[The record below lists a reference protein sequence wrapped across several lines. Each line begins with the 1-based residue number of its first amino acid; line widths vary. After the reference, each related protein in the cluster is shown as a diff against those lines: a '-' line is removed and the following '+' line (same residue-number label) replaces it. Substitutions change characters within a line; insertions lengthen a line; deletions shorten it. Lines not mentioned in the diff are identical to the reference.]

1 MAAKGRKQSKRV
13 VQKVVEPEPEPEPE
27 SSDEDEVDL
36 ETMEKMLDSDS
47 EGTSEE
53 DVADDQEEEV
63 DQEEEASS
71 EGDVED
77 EESESESDAEMKSS
91 EDEEEDDEEEDVAI
105 GGDEKVNID
114 LRNLVAFNTHQVNH
128 NELFKN
134 QSMVDSE
141 DPTTILVDG
150 MKIANEEH
158 LLEKACEGCSQLL
171 VGLWKLDTEKT
182 DVGPMAILPS
192 YFETKTPRALV
203 SLSIYIRDKKKC
215 LLCVVSNSTCYLSEP
230 NKNSHLL
237 LQRLTQNG
245 KSLPKIEALEPKKS
259 APGRYGTNKKENG
272 DTELDSK
279 RLRLPMIQCLGQ
291 LWK

>member
-13 VQKVVEPEPEPEPE
+13 VQKVVEPEPVPE
-27 SSDEDEVDL
+27 SSDEEEVDL
-36 ETMEKMLDSDS
+36 ETMEKMLDSDA

-53 DVADDQEEEV
+53 DVADDQDEEV
-63 DQEEEASS
+63 NQEEEASS
-71 EGDVED
+71 EEDIED

-91 EDEEEDDEEEDVAI
+91 EDEEEDVEEEDVAI

-203 SLSIYIRDKKKC
+203 SFSLCIHDGNKYICCALSLTLSFI
-215 LLCVVSNSTCYLSEP
+215 LLNQIKTATSCY
-230 NKNSHLL
+230 K
-237 LQRLTQNG
+237 G
-245 KSLPKIEALEPKKS
+245 
-259 APGRYGTNKKENG
+259 
-272 DTELDSK
+272 
-279 RLRLPMIQCLGQ
+279 
-291 LWK
+291 